1 MGQLH
6 ITGAI
11 MQVIPAFEEA
21 MVGMRVGGVRRLI
34 VPQELGYPGQPP
46 DFTKQGPTPGN
57 FSVSKTVLLF
67 DISRLLFLLFVAL
80 LPTFRQ
86 PVLAH
91 HLHDMWL
98 LLRTS
103 WSLSVVHLVIV
114 QHNSAQPMF
123 TDNSY
128 ISCYMRV
135 VV

>member
-1 MGQLH
+1 MGQSH
-6 ITGAI
+6 TTGAI
-11 MQVIPAFEEA
+11 VQVIPAFEEA

-67 DISRLLFLLFVAL
+67 DVSGLNFLSFVAL
-80 LPTFRQ
+80 PPTLQ
-86 PVLAH
+86 PVRAH

-103 WSLSVVHLVIV
+103 WSLSVVHLVFV
-114 QHNSAQPMF
+114 QHNNAQLMF
-123 TDNSY
+123 TSNSH
-128 ISCYMRV
+128 ISYYMRV
-135 VV
+135 VL